1 MKYQFIII
9 YHLWSEV
16 IDKGFIFTSQQMLFG
31 QVNSFR
37 ISLRK
42 FDALGQRF
50 IKLLQIIFD
59 LQNKIS
65 SKSEREGS
73 CDLSTPSKLREG

>member
-1 MKYQFIII
+1 
-9 YHLWSEV
+9 
-16 IDKGFIFTSQQMLFG
+16 MLFG

-59 LQNKIS
+59 LQNKIRV
-65 SKSEREGS
+65 KVRRREVVIFLPTQS
-73 CDLSTPSKLREG
+73 YAKANNEKVPQIFFFDRLF